1 MGSNPPQPAI
11 DFSNDYSK
19 KTKVSI
25 DTLERLLRLK
35 SLSDKTIKTY
45 LSCYNTFTRFTGK
58 REITQR
64 LIEDYTLQ
72 ARNRRNNLA
81 MLKVLFPELVKDL
94 KFPKVKIKPK
104 ILPSKVHL
112 KTFYDALP
120 DKYKIIFLM
129 LASSGLRVGELLKA
143 EIDKANRMI
152 IPNHNSQT
160 KSSWVSFYNEESAAL
175 LENGF
180 PQITVDGLN
189 HVFKKVSKKTGIR
202 IYPHL
207 LRAIFAREMSL
218 KGVPD
223 RYVDAFCGR
232 LPGSVLARHYSDFSP
247 EVLKE
252 IYEKANLKY
261 FSNSDH

>member
-1 MGSNPPQPAI
+1 MGSNPSQPVC
-11 DFSNDYSK
+11 DFSNNYSN

-35 SLSDKTIKTY
+35 SLTDKTIKTY
-45 LSCYNTFTRFTGK
+45 LSCYNTFTRFAGK
-58 REITQR
+58 REVTKR
-64 LIEDYTLQ
+64 LLEDYLLGS
-72 ARNRRNNLA
+72 RNRRNNLA
-81 MLKVLFPELVKDL
+81 MLKVLYPDLVRDIGFPRATV
-94 KFPKVKIKPK
+94 KPK

-112 KTFYDALP
+112 KTFYYALP
-120 DKYKIIFLM
+120 DKYKVVFLM

-160 KSSWVSFYNEESAAL
+160 KNSWVSFYNEETAAL

-180 PQITVDGLN
+180 PEITVDGLN

-207 LRAIFAREMSL
+207 LRAIELQINFELFPCAEQDLLCS
-218 KGVPD
+218 
-223 RYVDAFCGR
+223 
-232 LPGSVLARHYSDFSP
+232 
-247 EVLKE
+247 
-252 IYEKANLKY
+252 
-261 FSNSDH
+261 

>member
-11 DFSNDYSK
+11 VFSDNYSK
-19 KTKVSI
+19 KIKVSI
-25 DTLERLLRLK
+25 DTLERMLRLK
-35 SLSDKTIKTY
+35 DLTDRTIETY
-45 LSCYNTFTRFTGK
+45 LSCYNTFSKFAGK
-58 REITQR
+58 REITQH
-64 LIEDYTLQ
+64 LTEDYLLQ

-81 MLKVLFPELVKDL
+81 MLKVLYPDLVRDIG
-94 KFPKVKIKPK
+94 FPKATVKPK
-104 ILPSKVHL
+104 ILPSKAHL

-120 DKYKIIFLM
+120 DKYRIIFLM

-247 EVLKE
+247 EALKE
-252 IYEKANLKY
+252 IYEKADIKIIK
-261 FSNSDH
+261 